1 MELEPSRLRR
11 GEAIAGVSGLVLL
24 ASLLLLPWYGTS
36 SPGPSI
42 SATGWNSLS
51 ILRWLILLDA
61 LTAIGLA
68 FFQAA
73 RRAPALPVTF
83 SVVSMVLGLPTAI
96 ALIYRVLINLPG
108 PDNLIDQRYGAIVG
122 LIALLAL
129 LYGAFRSLRQEGI
142 APRDAVAV
150 IPTVR
155 PGSQDGS

>member
-11 GEAIAGVSGLVLL
+11 GEVIAGVSGLVLL

-36 SPGPSI
+36 SPGLSI
-42 SATGWNSLS
+42 SATGWSSLS
-51 ILRWLILLDA
+51 VLRWLILLDA

-68 FFQAA
+68 FSQAA
-73 RRAPALPVTF
+73 RRAPAVPVTL
-83 SVVSMVLGLPTAI
+83 SVVSTVLGLPTAI

-108 PDNLIDQRYGAIVG
+108 PENLIDQRYGAIVG
-122 LIALLAL
+122 LIASIAL
-129 LYGAFRSLRQEGI
+129 LYGAFRSLRHEGI

-155 PGSQDGS
+155 PGGQDGS